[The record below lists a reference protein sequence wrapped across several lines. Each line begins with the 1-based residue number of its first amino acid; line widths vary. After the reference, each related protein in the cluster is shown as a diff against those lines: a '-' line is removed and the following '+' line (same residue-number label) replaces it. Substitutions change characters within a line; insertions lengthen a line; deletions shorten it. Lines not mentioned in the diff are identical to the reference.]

1 MTLQQLIYAV
11 TVADQ
16 TSMNRAAQALFLSQS
31 SLSASIHNLEQ
42 EIGLTI
48 FRRTNRGVSPTPE
61 GWIKKS
67 ARNFTGY
74 QFSVFY
80 FINSGFTLSLIHIYS
95 CLIPPSSGNSEH
107 RFLIG

>member
-61 GWIKKS
+61 GEEFLLY
-67 ARNFTGY
+67 ARQIVNQY
-74 QFSVFY
+74 RLAEEKY
-80 FINSGFTLSLIHIYS
+80 IYK
-95 CLIPPSSGNSEH
+95 
-107 RFLIG
+107 

>member
-48 FRRTNRGVSPTPE
+48 FRRTNRG
-61 GWIKKS
+61 
-67 ARNFTGY
+67 
-74 QFSVFY
+74 
-80 FINSGFTLSLIHIYS
+80 
-95 CLIPPSSGNSEH
+95 
-107 RFLIG
+107 